1 MKEYVY
7 GKKSLITFF
16 IVVIIL
22 SAIVDIMYCEGYGDY
37 FVAVLMWMPA
47 LAALI
52 ANIVNFIDKKEK
64 FSFKVLFER
73 SSSKLAN
80 PFYLALA
87 ILIPF
92 IYLFIPYRVYW
103 TIYPDNY
110 AYTGVSIVLVL
121 KDCFVYTIVCIVA
134 GLLTATGE
142 EIGWRG
148 FMVPALIER
157 IGTKKTLIYSSLFWC
172 LWHFPLLI
180 WGGYMEG
187 TSLLYSLI
195 AFVLCILPVGIIC
208 GYLRIKSNSV
218 WPCALL
224 HAAHNAFDQ
233 SVFSLLTRGDNKM
246 YFVSETGIFT
256 IVCAW
261 IIVYV
266 IYRESKKSINNY

>member
-7 GKKSLITFF
+7 SKKSLITFF
-16 IVVIIL
+16 VVVITL
-22 SAIVDIMYCEGYGDY
+22 SAIMETLYCVGAGDY
-37 FVAVLMWMPA
+37 YVAILMWMPA

-64 FSFKVLFER
+64 FSFKLLFER
-73 SSSKLAN
+73 SSFKIAN
-80 PFYLALA
+80 PFYLALG

-92 IYLFIPYRVYW
+92 IYLFVPYRAYW
-103 TIYPDNY
+103 TMYPNNY
-110 AYTGVSIVLVL
+110 AYTGVSIILVL
-121 KDCFVYTIVCIVA
+121 KDCFLYTIVCVIA
-134 GLLTATGE
+134 SLLTATGE

-157 IGTKKTLIYSSLFWC
+157 IGRRKTLIVSSLFWC

-180 WGGYMEG
+180 CGGYMQG
-187 TSLLYSLI
+187 TSLAYSLI
-195 AFVLCILPVGIIC
+195 AFVLCIFPVGIIC

-233 SVFSLLTRGDNKM
+233 SVFSILTRGDNKM

-256 IVCAW
+256 IICVW
-261 IIVYV
+261 IIVY
-266 IYRESKKSINNY
+266 IMHREFKGEKYE